1 VAAAAQ
7 VGCRMKRT
15 CGDSRVL
22 RWLKQTRLSPRVP
35 LVLWMAAVSPAFGA
49 TYILTVAGLGGEP
62 DYEQRFTAL
71 ATDTDKILKTGAQS
85 DRIVE
90 TLNGADATRAKV
102 EAALNRIALQAKPQ
116 DAFVLMMI
124 GHGTFD
130 GTEYKFNLPGPDIS
144 ATELAGLLNKISAGR
159 QLVVDMT
166 SSSGGAA
173 SVFKKENRTVI
184 TATKSGTE
192 KNATVFA
199 RFWVEALRDPAVD
212 LDKNETISALEAFQY
227 AEKKTAQFYTEQKR
241 LATEHPQIDDQ
252 QRAAAFPLLKFGSAS
267 AVVTDPA
274 KRELI
279 AKKDDIENK
288 IDALKYQK
296 SLMAPD
302 DYKKQLTTLL
312 LELARAQEAIDK

>member
-1 VAAAAQ
+1 MAAAAQ
-7 VGCRMKRT
+7 VGC
-15 CGDSRVL
+15 G
-22 RWLKQTRLSPRVP
+22 LKLIGLLS
-35 LVLWMAAVSPAFGA
+35 LAIAATPAFSA

-85 DRIVE
+85 DRVVE
-90 TLNGADATRAKV
+90 TLKGADATRAKM
-102 EAALNRIALQAKPQ
+102 EASLNRIAGQAKPA

-144 ATELAGLLNKISAGR
+144 GTELAALLNKIPAGR

-166 SSSGGAA
+166 SASGGAA
-173 SVFKKENRTVI
+173 SVLKKENRTVI

-199 RFWVEALRDPAVD
+199 RYWVEALRDPAVD
-212 LDKNETISALEAFQY
+212 IDKNETISALEAFQY

-252 QRAAAFPLLKFGSAS
+252 QRASAFPLLKFGSA
-267 AVVTDPA
+267 AAMVTDPA

-279 AKKDDIENK
+279 AKKEDLDNK

-302 DYKKQLTTLL
+302 EYKKQLTALL
-312 LELARAQEAIDK
+312 LELAKAQEAIDK

>member
-1 VAAAAQ
+1 MVLSLAA
-7 VGCRMKRT
+7 MT
-15 CGDSRVL
+15 
-22 RWLKQTRLSPRVP
+22 
-35 LVLWMAAVSPAFGA
+35 PAFGS
-49 TYILTVAGLGGEP
+49 TYVLTVAGLGGEA
-62 DYEQRFTAL
+62 DYEQRFTML
-71 ATDTDKILKTGAQS
+71 AADTDKILRAGGTT

-90 TLNGADATRAKV
+90 TLKGADATRAKV
-102 EAALNRIALQAKPQ
+102 EAALNRIASQAKPQ

-144 ATELAGLLNKISAGR
+144 ATELAGLLNKIPAGR

-166 SSSGGAA
+166 SASGGAA
-173 SVFKKENRTVI
+173 AALKKENRTVI
-184 TATKSGTE
+184 TATKSGME

-199 RFWVEALRDPAVD
+199 RYWVEALRDPAADV
-212 LDKNETISALEAFQY
+212 DKNETISALEAFQY
-227 AEKKTAQFYTEQKR
+227 AEKKTAQFYSEQKR

-252 QRAAAFPLLKFGSAS
+252 QRASAFPLLKFGSAS

-302 DYKKQLTTLL
+302 DYKKQLTGLL
-312 LELARAQEAIDK
+312 IELARAQEAIDK

>member
-1 VAAAAQ
+1 MNWKTLVLCVAAA
-7 VGCRMKRT
+7 
-15 CGDSRVL
+15 
-22 RWLKQTRLSPRVP
+22 
-35 LVLWMAAVSPAFGA
+35 SPAFGA

-62 DYEQRFTAL
+62 DYEQRFTML
-71 ATDTDKILKTGAQS
+71 ATDTDKILRAGGQT

-90 TLNGADATRAKV
+90 TLKGADATRAKV
-102 EAALNRIALQAKPQ
+102 EAALNRIASQAKPQ

-130 GTEYKFNLPGPDIS
+130 GTEYKFNLPGPDLS
-144 ATELAGLLNKISAGR
+144 ATELAGLLNKIPAGR

-173 SVFKKENRTVI
+173 SVLKKENRTVI
-184 TATKSGTE
+184 TATKSGME

-199 RFWVEALRDPAVD
+199 RYWVEALRDPAADV
-212 LDKNETISALEAFQY
+212 DKNETISALEAFQY
-227 AEKKTAQFYTEQKR
+227 AEKKTAQFYSEQKR

-302 DYKKQLTTLL
+302 DYKKQLTGLL

>member
-1 VAAAAQ
+1 
-7 VGCRMKRT
+7 MKLNLW
-15 CGDSRVL
+15 SR
-22 RWLKQTRLSPRVP
+22 P
-35 LVLWMAAVSPAFGA
+35 LACAVCLIAGAPAFGS
-49 TYILTVAGLGGEP
+49 TYFLTVAGLGGEP
-62 DYEQRFTAL
+62 DYEQRFTML
-71 ATDTDKILKTGAQS
+71 ATETDKILRAGGQT
-85 DRIVE
+85 DRIVD
-90 TLNGADATRAKV
+90 TLKGADATRAKV
-102 EAALNRIALQAKPQ
+102 EAALNRIASQAKPA
-116 DAFVLMMI
+116 DAFVLMLI

-144 ATELAGLLNKISAGR
+144 ATELAALLNKIPAGR

-166 SSSGGAA
+166 SSSGGAT
-173 SVFKKENRTVI
+173 SVLKKENRTVI
-184 TATKSGTE
+184 TATKSGME

-199 RFWVEALRDPAVD
+199 RYWVEALRDPAAD

-227 AEKKTAQFYTEQKR
+227 AEKKTAQFYSEQKR

-302 DYKKQLTTLL
+302 DYKKQLTGLL

>member
-1 VAAAAQ
+1 MKSNLWTGPLVCVLCLLAAA
-7 VGCRMKRT
+7 
-15 CGDSRVL
+15 
-22 RWLKQTRLSPRVP
+22 
-35 LVLWMAAVSPAFGA
+35 PAFGA

-62 DYEQRFTAL
+62 DYGQRFTML
-71 ATDTDKILKTGAQS
+71 APDTDKILHTGGQS
-85 DRIVE
+85 DRVVE
-90 TLNGADATRAKV
+90 TLKGADATRAKV
-102 EAALNRIALQAKPQ
+102 EASLNRIASQAKPQ

-144 ATELAGLLNKISAGR
+144 GTELAALLNKIPAGR

-166 SSSGGAA
+166 SASGGAVSA
-173 SVFKKENRTVI
+173 LKKENRTVI
-184 TATKSGTE
+184 TATKSGME
-192 KNATVFA
+192 KNATVFS
-199 RFWVEALRDPAVD
+199 RYWVEALRDPSADV
-212 LDKNETISALEAFQY
+212 DKNETISALEAFQY
-227 AEKKTAQFYTEQKR
+227 AEKKTALFYTEQKR

-252 QRAAAFPLLKFGSAS
+252 QRAASFPLLKFGSAS

-302 DYKKQLTTLL
+302 DYKKQLTALL
-312 LELARAQEAIDK
+312 LELSKTQEAIDK